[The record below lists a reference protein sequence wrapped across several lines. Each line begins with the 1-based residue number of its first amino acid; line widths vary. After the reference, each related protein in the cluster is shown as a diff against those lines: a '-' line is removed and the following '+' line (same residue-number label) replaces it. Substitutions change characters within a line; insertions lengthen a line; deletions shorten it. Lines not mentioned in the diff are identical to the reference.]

1 MAKNKILVISG
12 DPVMLGFLQLNLR
25 ESEYQVVSTQRT
37 GEELGAVLD
46 EELPN
51 LVILDIMMPDLDGI
65 EVCLRIRQWS
75 QVPILMLSAWGA
87 GQDKVRGLD
96 LSADSY
102 LTEPFG
108 IDELRAQIK
117 ETLQRS
123 FATMNLLSNI
133 RSGVT
138 SER

>member
-51 LVILDIMMPDLDGI
+51 LVILDIMMPGLDGI

-87 GQDKVRGLD
+87 GQDQVRGLD

-108 IDELRAQIK
+108 IDELKVQIK
-117 ETLQRS
+117 ETLERS
-123 FATMNLLSNI
+123 FAAMNLLSNI
-133 RSGVT
+133 RSGA
-138 SER
+138 S